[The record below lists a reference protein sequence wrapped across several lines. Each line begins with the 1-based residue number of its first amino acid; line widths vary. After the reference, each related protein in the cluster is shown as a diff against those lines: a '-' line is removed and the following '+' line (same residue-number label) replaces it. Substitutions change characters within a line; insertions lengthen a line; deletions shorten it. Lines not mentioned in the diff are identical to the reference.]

1 MRKKPGTRNHRY
13 HLRNWKEYN
22 SALKARGSLTLW
34 MDESAISNW
43 IKKPRPGEKRRP
55 GAQTVYSDLAIKCLL
70 TVKAVF
76 HLPLRATEGFARSL
90 IEIMRLSGKLSETLR
105 TPHYSTLSRRAKK
118 LHVGLGVHHN
128 SKEPLHLVVDS
139 TGLKLYGDG
148 EWKVKKHGT
157 LEHRRWRKMHLLLD
171 SGTLLVREVATSGQ
185 YASDSKEFVKLL
197 GEEADPVAYVK
208 GDGAYDTHEAYDAMR
223 ERPEHPVAG
232 PPLNI
237 PHVCMTTSHVPAI
250 STLGSLASIARPE
263 HPVAIFPPHRE
274 RRRGTRP
281 RPDRGHPRA
290 EGQRVNPGGYRHHI
304 WQHGNRKA
312 PPLDRDRHVRRIRE
326 VGRKQWKDEV
336 RFGERSLV
344 ETEVFR
350 FEKTFGPS
358 LSARTDATRETE
370 VRIKVAALNRMTEL
384 GMPDSFPVQAA

>member
-34 MDESAISNW
+34 MDESAINNW

-55 GAQTVYSDLAIKCLL
+55 GAQTVYSDMAIKCLL
-70 TVKAVF
+70 TVKAIF
-76 HLPLRATEGFARSL
+76 HLPLRATEGFARSVIAL
-90 IEIMRLSGKLSETLR
+90 MRFSDKLSKPPR
-105 TPHYSTLSRRAKK
+105 TPHYSTISRRAKK
-118 LHVGLGVHHN
+118 LHVDLGVHH

-139 TGLKLYGDG
+139 TGLKLYGEG
-148 EWKVKKHGT
+148 EWKVKKHGWVK
-157 LEHRRWRKMHLLLD
+157 HRRWRKMHLMVD
-171 SGTLLVREVATSGQ
+171 AGTLLFRGVSTSGQ
-185 YASDSKEFVKLL
+185 YESDSKEFVKLL

-208 GDGAYDTHEAYDAMR
+208 GDGAYDTHAAYDAMR
-223 ERPEHPVAG
+223 E
-232 PPLNI
+232 
-237 PHVCMTTSHVPAI
+237 
-250 STLGSLASIARPE
+250 RPE

-274 RRRGTRP
+274 RRPGTKP

-304 WQHGNRKA
+304 SQHGNRKA

-336 RFGERSLV
+336 RFGERSLA
-344 ETEVFR
+344 ETEIFR
-350 FEKTFGPS
+350 FKDIFGPS

-370 VRIKVAALNRMTEL
+370 MRIKVAALNRMTEL
-384 GMPDSFPVQAA
+384 GMPDSFPSQAA

>member
-22 SALKARGSLTLW
+22 RALKARGSLTLW
-34 MDESAISNW
+34 MDEGAINNW
-43 IKKPRPGEKRRP
+43 LRKPRAGEKRRP
-55 GAQTVYSDLAIKCLL
+55 GAQMLYSDLAIKCLL

-90 IEIMRLSGKLSETLR
+90 IELMRLSGKLSGKLSGMLR

-118 LHVGLGVHHN
+118 LHVDLGVHHN

-148 EWKVKKHGT
+148 EWKVKRHGT
-157 LEHRRWRKMHLLLD
+157 LKHRRWRKMHLLLD

-197 GEEADPVAYVK
+197 REETDPVAYVK

-223 ERPEHPVAG
+223 ERPEHPVA
-232 PPLNI
+232 
-237 PHVCMTTSHVPAI
+237 
-250 STLGSLASIARPE
+250 
-263 HPVAIFPPHRE
+263 IFPPHRE
-274 RRRGTRP
+274 RRRGTKP
-281 RPDRGHPRA
+281 RPDRGHPRV

-304 WQHGNRKA
+304 WQHGNSKA
-312 PPLDRDRHVRRIRE
+312 PPLDRDEHVRRIRA
-326 VGRKQWKDEV
+326 VGRKRWKEEV
-336 RFGERSLV
+336 DYHERSLA
-344 ETEVFR
+344 ETTVFR
-350 FEKTFGPS
+350 FKDIFGPS
-358 LSARTDATRETE
+358 LSARGDAARETE
-370 VRIKVAALNRMTEL
+370 VLIKVAALNGMTTL
-384 GMPDSFPVQAA
+384 GMPDSYLVQAA

>member
-22 SALKARGSLTLW
+22 RALKARGSLTLW
-34 MDESAISNW
+34 MDEGAINNW
-43 IKKPRPGEKRRP
+43 LRKPRAGEERRP
-55 GAQTVYSDLAIKCLL
+55 GAQMLYSDLAIKCLL

-90 IEIMRLSGKLSETLR
+90 IELMRLSGKLSGKLSGMLR

-118 LHVGLGVHHN
+118 LHVDLGVHHN

-148 EWKVKKHGT
+148 EWKVKRHGT
-157 LEHRRWRKMHLLLD
+157 LKHRRWRKMHLLLD

-197 GEEADPVAYVK
+197 REETDPVAYVK

-223 ERPEHPVAG
+223 ERPEHPVA
-232 PPLNI
+232 
-237 PHVCMTTSHVPAI
+237 
-250 STLGSLASIARPE
+250 
-263 HPVAIFPPHRE
+263 IFPPHRE
-274 RRRGTRP
+274 RRRGTKP

-290 EGQRVNPGGYRHHI
+290 EGQRMNPGGYRHHI

-350 FEKTFGPS
+350 FEKAFGPS